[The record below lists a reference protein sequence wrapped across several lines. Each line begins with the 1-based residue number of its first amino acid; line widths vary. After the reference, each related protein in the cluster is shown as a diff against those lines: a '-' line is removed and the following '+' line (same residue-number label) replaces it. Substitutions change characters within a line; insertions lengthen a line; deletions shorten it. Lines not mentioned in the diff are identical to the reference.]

1 MPELRVT
8 DELLTGRDESTLIPA
23 DDGHRL
29 QADAAAAFKALQFDA
44 AAAGFELAIASSYR
58 SFERQCLIWNGKACG
73 DRTVHDDAG
82 TSLVLADM
90 TPEQQLH
97 AILRFSALPGTSRHH
112 WGTDIDV
119 YDAAA
124 MPSGY
129 ALQLSPA
136 EVAAGGMFD
145 DLHCWLDL
153 RMAAGESHG
162 FYRPYAIDTGGVS
175 PERWHLS
182 YAPLATLCEPGP
194 TAAVLRAAWDG
205 LDKNGE
211 GLALRDAV
219 DAELESL
226 LDRYVRVAPGWC
238 PAT

>member
-1 MPELRVT
+1 MPEFRVT
-8 DELLTGRDESTLIPA
+8 DALLTGRDESTLVMT
-23 DDGHRL
+23 DEGHRL
-29 QADAAAAFKALQFDA
+29 QAQAAAAFKALQSDA

-73 DRTVHDDAG
+73 ERTVHDDAG
-82 TSLVLADM
+82 VTLILADM
-90 TPEQQLH
+90 LPEQQLQ

-112 WGTDIDV
+112 WGTDIDI
-119 YDAAA
+119 YDASA
-124 MPSGY
+124 MPPGY

-145 DLHCWLDL
+145 DLHCWLDQ
-153 RMAAGESHG
+153 RMTAGESHD
-162 FYRPYAIDTGGVS
+162 FYRPYVVDTGGVS

-182 YAPLATLCEPGP
+182 YAPLASLCEPGP
-194 TAAVLRAAWDG
+194 SAMALRSAWDN
-205 LDKNGE
+205 LDKSGQ

-219 DAELESL
+219 DAGLEAL
-226 LDRYVRVAPGWC
+226 LERYVRVAPGWC